1 MQEENYT
8 SPNWNIHVAEWS
20 ALRTFK
26 LYFLIQLS
34 ALQNVPGLDRH
45 RVQAVCLEGGV
56 VPVES
61 TVPVKLHGEVSQGFL
76 AKPLATFGAGEF
88 LPLGLSDAL
97 QEG

>member
-8 SPNWNIHVAEWS
+8 SPNWKIHVAEWS
-20 ALRTFK
+20 VLRTFK
-26 LYFLIQLS
+26 LSSLIQLS
-34 ALQNVPGLDRH
+34 VLQNVPRLDPH
-45 RVQAVCLEGGV
+45 HVQAMCLKGGV

-61 TVPVKLHGEVSQGFL
+61 TVPMKLHGEVSQGFL

-88 LPLGLSDAL
+88 LPLGLLDAL